1 MKIIFEGTQEQIK
14 EEMRQFLQVPTKQA
28 IKKTGTYADAW
39 NNMTPNS
46 QKLLY
51 FLAKKNDWVS
61 KEEVKAITSS
71 NNNVMGAIIANT
83 SRAARKYSLPT
94 PVQKHLVLPSRTERV
109 YRLNPTWYNFFSRR

>member
-14 EEMRQFLQVPTKQA
+14 EEMRQFLQVPTKQV

-83 SRAARKYSLPT
+83 SRAARKYNLPT
-94 PVQKHLVLPSRTERV
+94 PVEKHLVLPSRTERV
-109 YRLNPTWYNFFSRR
+109 YKLNPTWYNFFSRR

>member
-61 KEEVKAITSS
+61 KEEVKAIMEEFGDTTESLYLH
-71 NNNVMGAIIANT
+71 IADNYDF
-83 SRAARKYSLPT
+83 RKLT
-94 PVQKHLVLPSRTERV
+94 KKKTIQLLKTKI
-109 YRLNPTWYNFFSRR
+109 